1 MPTSNP
7 APPPPVVPV
16 ASIND
21 AFQRQSTK
29 LRSRYWQRM
38 LRHVARTRSLP
49 PVPSLGSGD
58 SFTLGPLVISK
69 TRTSASGFVR
79 DAPLIEASQY
89 RTHILVM
96 LLLRGSLRGTSGN
109 HFLDL
114 HRGDIVFLD
123 LGQAADMQSS
133 EGTHLSLLVP
143 RAMLQGRVHGMVLR
157 ESQLPCRMLTRH
169 LEQLVLSLPAT
180 DPARVDALV
189 QSSVAVLQL
198 CMDFAPT
205 PDSRPAIDPLRA
217 SILGYIDTHLDNAEL
232 NPEMIGQAFHI
243 SRTWLYRVFAGSG
256 GIKRCIR
263 EKRLDAAFRDLCNN
277 PQQRIID
284 IAYHRG
290 FSSER
295 QFQRAFLA
303 RFGMT
308 PSAVRDRRKHGLPIG
323 L

>member
-1 MPTSNP
+1 MPAATAPTSDSFHRRN
-7 APPPPVVPV
+7 A
-16 ASIND
+16 
-21 AFQRQSTK
+21 K
-29 LRSRYWQRM
+29 LRRRYWQRM
-38 LRHVARTRSLP
+38 LRNIAWPQPLP
-49 PVPSLGSGD
+49 PVPSLGNGD
-58 SFTLGPLVISK
+58 SFELGPLVISK
-69 TRTSASGFVR
+69 TRASASGFVR
-79 DAPLIEASQY
+79 DAPLIEASAY
-89 RTHILVM
+89 RAYVM
-96 LLLRGSLRGTSGN
+96 VILLLRGSLRGTSGD

-114 HRGDIVFLD
+114 HRGDIAFLD
-123 LGQAADMQSS
+123 LGHAANMQSS
-133 EGTHLSLLVP
+133 DGTHLSLLVP

-169 LEQLVLSLPAT
+169 MEQLVLSLPAT
-180 DPARVDALV
+180 DPERVDALV
-189 QSSVAVLQL
+189 QSAVAVLQL
-198 CMDFAPT
+198 CMDFAPA
-205 PDSRPAIDPLRA
+205 PDSRPAVDPLRA
-217 SILGYIDTHLDNAEL
+217 SILGYIDANLDNAEL
-232 NPEMIGQAFHI
+232 NPAMIGQAFHI
-243 SRTWLYRVFAGSG
+243 SRTWLYRIFAGNG

-323 L
+323 V